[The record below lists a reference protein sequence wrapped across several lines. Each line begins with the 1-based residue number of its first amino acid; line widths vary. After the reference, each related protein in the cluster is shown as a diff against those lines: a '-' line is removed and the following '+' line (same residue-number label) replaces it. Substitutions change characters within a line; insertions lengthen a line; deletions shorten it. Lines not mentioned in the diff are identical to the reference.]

1 MSLTPPAAFEQ
12 GDVFSICQ
20 SLGKMINIAQPKD
33 KPLSGSILL
42 YVILCIRQS
51 TVLIMDAY
59 LMPSLPLLLVCNP
72 TRPCP

>member
-1 MSLTPPAAFEQ
+1 MLVGFHMSLTPPAAFEQ

-42 YVILCIRQS
+42 
-51 TVLIMDAY
+51 
-59 LMPSLPLLLVCNP
+59 
-72 TRPCP
+72 